1 LTQRYGISNQI
12 QAKWK
17 FFIRHFILYYIIGEK
32 FPEEKTVCKDY
43 LSYRLLFVFHSLN
56 FPVFCDQACLR
67 NIEKLNI
74 TLNVKVHLQRKD
86 QVKNNLESAYEPHLG
101 FRILKRRLRTN
112 FGLNCPQLLEISISE
127 TKISKKENF

>member
-1 LTQRYGISNQI
+1 LIQRYGTSSQI

-67 NIEKLNI
+67 NIEELNI
-74 TLNVKVHLQRKD
+74 TLNVKVHLQPKD
-86 QVKNNLESAYEPHLG
+86 QVKTNLESAYEPRLG
-101 FRILKRRLRTN
+101 FGILKKRLITN
-112 FGLNCPQLLEISISE
+112 FVLNCPQLLEISISE
-127 TKISKKENF
+127 TKISEKRNS